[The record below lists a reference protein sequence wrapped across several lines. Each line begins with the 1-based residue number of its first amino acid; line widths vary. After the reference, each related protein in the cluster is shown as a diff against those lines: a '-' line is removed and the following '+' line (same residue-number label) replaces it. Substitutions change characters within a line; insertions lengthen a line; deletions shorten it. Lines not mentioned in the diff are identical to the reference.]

1 MVSSNDVARLF
12 LQTMISRRIVSD
24 KLARVLWRKCVE
36 AVRGA
41 GNLQYDLA
49 QPDAKHLAADDVLD
63 ISYDPNKFEQYINEL
78 NRRLEPLDLKLTVTV
93 DEVVG
98 KKLWAMVRN
107 ILTLFRCR
115 GFITFQD
122 QHQRRRARSSSNR
135 LLSR

>member
-1 MVSSNDVARLF
+1 M
-12 LQTMISRRIVSD
+12 
-24 KLARVLWRKCVE
+24 E

-41 GNLQYDLA
+41 GNQHDHA
-49 QPDAKHLAADDVLD
+49 QSDAKHLAADDVLG

-78 NRRLEPLDLKLTVTV
+78 NRRLEPLDLKLAVTV

-122 QHQRRRARSSSNR
+122 QHQRR
-135 LLSR
+135 